1 MRPVV
6 FLLVSLAIGWGTLAS
21 VSATNTTTT
30 NQTDDLLRLRK
41 ALGH

>member
-21 VSATNTTTT
+21 VSATSSH
-30 NQTDDLLRLRK
+30 QQQQLQEARQW
-41 ALGH
+41 

>member
-21 VSATNTTTT
+21 VSAIS
-30 NQTDDLLRLRK
+30 
-41 ALGH
+41 GHQQQQLQEAQQW